1 MKNKLLVFS
10 AILFTVFCQ
19 SQIKV
24 YTPSSSST
32 AKKDNSYK
40 WAVKTDLFAFVGG
53 EFPIAF
59 EYRIAKKFSV
69 EASAGMTYAFI
80 PNDFLSDSED
90 NFATSDSEAALGS
103 AFRGT
108 LKYYPSEDYDAIEG
122 WYFGLQLFSKTTNR
136 DYVESNNF
144 FGNTLTPNVS
154 YNGKRD
160 TRTKTGA
167 SLVIGKQIFQDSNI
181 LFESYIGIGLANVT
195 RKFYVTNN
203 EFINNNSVSTI
214 IPKETSKSVPSFQ
227 LGLKIG
233 FGN

>member
-1 MKNKLLVFS
+1 MKKKLLVLTT
-10 AILFTVFCQ
+10 ILFTVFCQ

-32 AKKDNSYK
+32 ANKDNSYK
-40 WAVKTDLFAFVGG
+40 WAVKTDLFAYVGG
-53 EFPIAF
+53 EFPVAF
-59 EYRIAKKFSV
+59 EYRIAKKISV
-69 EASAGMTYAFI
+69 EASAGITYAFI
-80 PNDFLSDSED
+80 PNDFLTDSKD
-90 NFATSDSEAALGS
+90 DFPTGDSEAALGS

-108 LKYYPSEDYDAIEG
+108 VKYYPSADYDAIEG

-144 FGNTLTPNVS
+144 FGSALSSDIS

-160 TRTKTGA
+160 TRTKTGL

-181 LFESYIGIGLANVT
+181 VFESYIGIGLANVT
-195 RKFYVTNN
+195 RKFYITDN
-203 EFINNNSVSTI
+203 EFLNNNSVSTV
-214 IPKETSKSVPSFQ
+214 IPKETSKSVPNFQ